1 MTPATA
7 KLKRHKTGSAVK
19 PGAPVR
25 AAAARV
31 LAEVLGGAA
40 LERALQPALAGVAAR
55 DRGLCRELCAGTL
68 RLAPRLQGLL
78 DQLLTRPLRRGDS
91 DVQALALIGLYQLCA
106 TRIPAHGAVSASVDA
121 AGALGKARAGALL
134 NAVLRRYLREAD
146 TLLSRLAPAARA
158 AHPAWLFDALR
169 HEWPRQ
175 QAQIVQANNRRP
187 PMTLRIDTAR
197 IDRQRYAAELAR
209 AGIAT
214 RPGALV
220 PTALTLEAARPVNEL
235 PGFESGRVSV
245 QDEAAQLAA
254 VLLAPRR
261 GERIL
266 DACAAPGG
274 KTLHLLEAQP
284 RIALTAMDIH
294 GERLARVADNLERG
308 GKRAELMIGDGA
320 APPPALAKPFD
331 AILADV
337 PCSASGVLRRHPD
350 IKVLRR
356 REDIAGFARR
366 QAAILAG
373 LWPLLRP
380 GGRLLYV
387 TCSILRE
394 ENDAVIAAF
403 LKAHADARRAAPS
416 AAGALACAHGVQL
429 LPDAQ
434 ATDGLYFSLLHK
446 GPSRTKGAEPEARQ
460 GLYCQG

>member
-1 MTPATA
+1 M
-7 KLKRHKTGSAVK
+7 KRGSAKSRATGGALK
-19 PGAPVR
+19 PGAAVR

-31 LAEVLGGAA
+31 LAEVLDGAS
-40 LERALQPALAGVAAR
+40 LERALAPVLAGVAAR

-78 DQLLTRPLRRGDS
+78 AQLLTRPLRERDGDI
-91 DVQALALIGLYQLCA
+91 QALALIGLYQLCE
-106 TRIPAHGAVSASVDA
+106 TRIPDHGAVSASVDA
-121 AGALGKARAGALL
+121 ASALGKARAGALL

-158 AHPAWLFDALR
+158 AHPAWLFEAVQQQ
-169 HEWPRQ
+169 WPQ
-175 QAQIVQANNRRP
+175 QRAQIVQANNRRP
-187 PMTLRIDTAR
+187 PMTLRLDTAR
-197 IDRQRYAAELAR
+197 VDRQRYAAELAR

-214 RPGALV
+214 RPGALT
-220 PTALTLEAARPVNEL
+220 PTALTLEAARPVDEL

-254 VLLAPRR
+254 ILLAPRR

-284 RIALTAMDIH
+284 QIALSAMDIR
-294 GERLARVADNLERG
+294 GDRLARVADNLKRG
-308 GKRAELMIGDGA
+308 GQRAELIIGDGA
-320 APPPALAKPFD
+320 APPATLAQPFD

-356 REDIAGFARR
+356 REDIAGFAR
-366 QAAILAG
+366 QQLAILSG

-394 ENDAVIAAF
+394 ENDAVIGRFLNTHAEARCAA
-403 LKAHADARRAAPS
+403 LS
-416 AAGALACAHGVQL
+416 AAGALPCAHGIQL

-434 ATDGLYFSLLHK
+434 ATDGLYFALLQK
-446 GPSRTKGAEPEARQ
+446 YQ
-460 GLYCQG
+460 

>member
-1 MTPATA
+1 M
-7 KLKRHKTGSAVK
+7 
-19 PGAPVR
+19 R

-31 LAEVLGGAA
+31 LAEVFRGAS
-40 LERALQPALAGVAAR
+40 LERALGPVLDGVPAR

-68 RLAPRLQGLL
+68 RFAPRLQGLL
-78 DQLLTRPLRRGDS
+78 DQLLTRALRQRDA
-91 DVQALALIGLYQLCA
+91 DVRALALIGLYQLCD

-121 AGALGKARAGALL
+121 AGVLGKARAGALL
-134 NAVLRRYLREAD
+134 NAVLRRYQREAD

-158 AHPAWLFDALR
+158 AHPAWLFDAVQG
-169 HEWPRQ
+169 HWPQ
-175 QAQIVQANNRRP
+175 HQAQIVEANNRRP
-187 PMTLRIDTAR
+187 PMTLRVNTALIER
-197 IDRQRYAAELAR
+197 ARYAADLAR

-214 RPGALV
+214 RPGAVV
-220 PTALTLEAARPVNEL
+220 PTALTLEQAQPVDTL

-261 GERIL
+261 GERVL

-274 KTLHLLEAQP
+274 KTLHLLDAEP
-284 RIALTAMDIH
+284 GLALTAMDIR
-294 GERLARVADNLERG
+294 GDRLARVADNLARG
-308 GKRAELMIGDGA
+308 GRRAELVVGDGA
-320 APPPALAKPFD
+320 APPPALRKAAPFD

-356 REDIAGFARR
+356 RADIARFAAQ
-366 QAAILAG
+366 QAAILSG

-394 ENDAVIAAF
+394 ENDAVIGGF
-403 LKAHADARRAAPS
+403 LETHADAASAALS
-416 AAGALACAHGVQL
+416 AAGALTGEYGIQL
-429 LPDAQ
+429 LPDAR
-434 ATDGLYFSLLHK
+434 ATDGLYF
-446 GPSRTKGAEPEARQ
+446 AELQKFAGLQNEAEIDGEIGR
-460 GLYCQG
+460 